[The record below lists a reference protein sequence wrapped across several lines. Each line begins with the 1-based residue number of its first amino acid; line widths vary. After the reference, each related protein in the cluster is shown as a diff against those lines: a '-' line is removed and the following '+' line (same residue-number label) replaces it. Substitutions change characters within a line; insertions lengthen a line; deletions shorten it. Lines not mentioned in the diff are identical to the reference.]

1 MQVLIAKIGAEYAS
15 RVQLDVLQHFR
26 TAVACWQ
33 ATEAE
38 GQNSTVFKYSSTQ
51 ATLAYKVTDSHSQSN

>member
-38 GQNSTVFKYSSTQ
+38 LPWHTRLLTAIANLISS
-51 ATLAYKVTDSHSQSN
+51 